1 MQCRGPKCA
10 DGERSTKP
18 QEANGIQRDL
28 PVQNAARGFSAKELF
43 FTYFVNRNSCSRK
56 GEGFDSN
63 TFALLLNFMK
73 KVIVFSWLLL
83 CVISS
88 RAQDR
93 YFARTYTTNVLPK
106 GSFDIELWHTSR
118 FGHEGEY
125 FHAMDQR
132 MEYEVGL
139 GGNVQTAFYF
149 NRFQKSL
156 SDSFDHINQTS
167 EIGFS
172 NEWKWKVS
180 KPTSPLGVALYGEVG
195 VKGDELELETKV
207 ILDKS
212 FGKNLLAFNA
222 VYEFEG
228 EAERANGENEMEFEE
243 TPLEFDLAY
252 MRNFSTSFGAGV
264 ELVNHNDIKHGSWE
278 NSVFYAGPT
287 INYRGNRWFFIANY
301 LPQLTNVHKTAEFP
315 KSKVLNEHERAEA
328 RILIGFSF

>member
-1 MQCRGPKCA
+1 
-10 DGERSTKP
+10 
-18 QEANGIQRDL
+18 
-28 PVQNAARGFSAKELF
+28 
-43 FTYFVNRNSCSRK
+43 
-56 GEGFDSN
+56 
-63 TFALLLNFMK
+63 MK
-73 KVIVFSWLLL
+73 KIILGSYGLLMVIVSN
-83 CVISS
+83 
-88 RAQDR
+88 AQDR
-93 YFARTYTTNVLPK
+93 YFGRTYTSNVLPK

-149 NRFQKSL
+149 NRFQKSV
-156 SDSFDHINQTS
+156 SDSTGHINQSS

-172 NEWKWKVS
+172 NEWKWRVS

-207 ILDKS
+207 ILDRS
-212 FGKNLLAFNA
+212 FGKNLIAFNA
-222 VYEFEG
+222 IYELEAEALRENNENEFEL
-228 EAERANGENEMEFEE
+228 EE

-252 MRNFSTSFGAGV
+252 MRNVSPSLGVGV
-264 ELVNHNDIKHGSWE
+264 EVVNHNDLVNGNWN
-278 NSVFYAGPT
+278 NSVLYAGPT

-301 LPQLTNVHKTAEFP
+301 LPQLSNLHKTPDSP
-315 KSKVLNEHERAEA
+315 KSKVLAEHERAEA